1 MDGRGCGGI
10 PELGGNSMGS
20 GRDSRTF
27 QVGNRILALRRGL
40 GLGSLFSD
48 MGGGVELAKMDN
60 GVVAEKDDASKA

>member
-1 MDGRGCGGI
+1 
-10 PELGGNSMGS
+10 MGS